1 MKSSWIG
8 ISLLDRRSATRA
20 AHSSRRT
27 AASIAVWTA
36 TRANNN
42 NSLSSIN
49 ESLRPGERRTDFGGS
64 ATEEATL

>member
-42 NSLSSIN
+42 SLSSIN